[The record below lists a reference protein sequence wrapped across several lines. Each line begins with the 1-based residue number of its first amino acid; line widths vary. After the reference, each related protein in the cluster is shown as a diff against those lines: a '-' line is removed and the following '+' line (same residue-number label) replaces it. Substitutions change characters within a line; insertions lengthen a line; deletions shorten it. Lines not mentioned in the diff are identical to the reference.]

1 MEQNL
6 AKTNSKYPCWVGEGG
21 GGNNFLYEKRGGGEV
36 IDVHDQGNYFF
47 KFIN

>member
-21 GGNNFLYEKRGGGEV
+21 GGGNDFLYEKRGGG
-36 IDVHDQGNYFF
+36 
-47 KFIN
+47 K

>member
-21 GGNNFLYEKRGGGEV
+21 GGNDFLYEKRGGGS
-36 IDVHDQGNYFF
+36 NRCS
-47 KFIN
+47 